1 MEHKDFT
8 PCQESL
14 ELKELGFDEPCFSA
28 FYLDEKPTVL
38 FSNYQDVKNS
48 IITFGTIKCT
58 RPTFSQAFRFFR
70 DKHNLE
76 YQIIKSANGN
86 YSVVIHL
93 NTQEYLDKISTMPH
107 ACLDEVVD
115 CYSYEEA
122 ELDCLRKLIQIV
134 KNK

>member
-8 PCQESL
+8 PYQESF
-14 ELKELGFDEPCFSA
+14 ELKELGFDEPCLG
-28 FYLDEKPTVL
+28 YYIELRNPQEGILTIEKCENNIDGL
-38 FSNYQDVKNS
+38 LA
-48 IITFGTIKCT
+48 
-58 RPTFSQAFRFFR
+58 PTFSQAFRFFR

-86 YSVVIHL
+86 YSAVIHL
-93 NTQEYLDKISTMPH
+93 NTQEYLDKISTLPH

-122 ELDCLRKLIQIV
+122 ELECLKKLIQIV
-134 KNK
+134 KEK